1 MAQAARVQ
9 LLLVILIVITP
20 VIAPA
25 QTRITQDVSA
35 QPGSVAKDAVPRM
48 VKFSGTLVDGAGRP
62 ISGTVPAMFSIY
74 AQQQDEQPL
83 WMESQIVTADASG
96 EFTVLLGASTTEGL
110 PLDQFQANHAQ
121 WLGFHAEGQLEQ
133 PRVLL
138 VSAPYALKAAD
149 AESLN
154 GLPATAFVQ
163 WKDLQSPLATEQ
175 ASSAT
180 PAKSLSTTPI
190 TPTTTTTTT
199 DPTNFIP
206 KYVDAT
212 TFVQSALFDAGG
224 KVGINTQTP
233 VAVLHITGDGTA
245 ELAQLEATADA
256 NSGLAILN
264 TTQSWELALRQD
276 LQEALVVRNKTAG
289 ADVMQISAAGNVS
302 VSGKLGVGTTTP
314 QAQLDVA
321 GDVKL
326 SATGGGIIFPD
337 GSKQTT
343 ASQTNIAVAPN
354 TVVERDDT
362 GSISAQ
368 NANLQGNL
376 QIPVNGYIAT
386 SDVVDANVGAIPK
399 LFLSA
404 SGGPNGGVIPS
415 LTFRS
420 LNPNN
425 IYGEIAFQD
434 NTPSPGQDIWAL
446 AQDLFFTRTENL
458 GFRRRGQSV
467 FTFLPLSPIGSDV
480 LTVFSGSRVRL
491 ERSGPYPFEFRDDSL
506 ALPKGLWRTTIA
518 QDCWLLDKNTAVAGD
533 FSTHVPVIQTCAD
546 LNLVL
551 AGGMILNG
559 PISASTNF
567 SVTTPGNVS
576 FGSTGTG
583 SIRFTTGHGGYTY
596 FGEPVG
602 IGTTPQGSLHL
613 LSGGNFQDGI
623 FASFLN
629 ANEGISIR
637 NTVQDWAMGV
647 RADRNQEFDIRNI
660 TAGFDAVEISNLGD
674 VSVDHGQL
682 NPTQGISVGKGVDAD
697 GSGLKHGRKAIGAV
711 AKGAVLAVELDWKTP
726 FADTNY
732 TVNCSVV
739 NGAADGTAL
748 RLHHIQS
755 VLANKVIAVVENDD
769 PTNSQSGVLN
779 CMAMHD

>member
-1 MAQAARVQ
+1 MAVAVRPRLL
-9 LLLVILIVITP
+9 LLLVFVLIVH
-20 VIAPA
+20 VFAAA
-25 QTRITQDVSA
+25 QMQVSDDVSTRIGTQ
-35 QPGSVAKDAVPRM
+35 AKNVVPRM
-48 VKFSGTLVDGAGRP
+48 VRFSASLVDGAGQP
-62 ISGTVPAMFSIY
+62 VSGTVPAVFSIY

-83 WMESQIVTADASG
+83 WTETQIITTDASG
-96 EFTVLLGASTTEGL
+96 AFTVLLGASTTGGL

-163 WKDLQSPLATEQ
+163 WKDLQVPLAPEQ
-175 ASSAT
+175 TSPTA
-180 PAKSLSTTPI
+180 PAKPSVSAPTTA
-190 TPTTTTTTT
+190 TTTTS
-199 DPTNFIP
+199 DPTSYIP

-212 TFVQSALFDAGG
+212 TFAQSSLFDGGG

-264 TTQSWELALRQD
+264 TAQSWELALRQD

-289 ADVMQISAAGNVS
+289 TDVMQISPEGNVS
-302 VSGKLGVGTTTP
+302 VSGKLGVGTATP

-326 SATGGGIIFPD
+326 SSAGGGIVFPD
-337 GSKQTT
+337 GSRQTT
-343 ASQTNIAVAPN
+343 ASQTNIAVTPN

-386 SDVVDANVGAIPK
+386 SDVVDANVGVIPK

-446 AQDLFFTRTENL
+446 AQDLFFTHTENL

-467 FTFLPLSPIGSDV
+467 LTFLPLSPIGSDV

-491 ERSGPYPFEFRDDSL
+491 ERSGPYPFEFRDDSF
-506 ALPKGLWRTTIA
+506 ALPKGLWRTTIS

-546 LNLVL
+546 LNLAL

-559 PISASTNF
+559 PISAPINF

-576 FGSTGTG
+576 FASTGTG
-583 SIRFTTGHGGYTY
+583 SIRFTPGPGGFNF
-596 FGEPVG
+596 FGGPIG
-602 IGTTPQGSLHL
+602 IGTTPEGSLHL

-660 TAGFDAVEISNLGD
+660 TAGFDAVEISSLGD
-674 VSVDHGQL
+674 ISVDHGRL
-682 NPTQGISVGKGVDAD
+682 NPTQGISVGKGVDGD

-711 AKGAVLAVELDWKTP
+711 AKGSVLAVELDWKTP
-726 FADTNY
+726 FTDTNY

-739 NGAADGTAL
+739 DGAADGAAL

-755 VLANKVIAVVENDD
+755 VKANGVVAVVENDD
-769 PTNSQSGVLN
+769 SANSQSGVLN